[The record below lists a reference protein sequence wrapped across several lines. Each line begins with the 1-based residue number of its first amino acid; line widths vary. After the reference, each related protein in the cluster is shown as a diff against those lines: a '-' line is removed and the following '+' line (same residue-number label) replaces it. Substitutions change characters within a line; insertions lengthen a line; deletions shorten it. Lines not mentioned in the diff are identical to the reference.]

1 MRISYLTLIGND
13 DNIVLIEDGVLSM
26 GKRFLEYLCGVFVF
40 FILGFIILSGNN
52 KSVVSTSNI
61 NSVKS
66 LQAVHI
72 VNKYNSIKEEK
83 KNKEIPVY
91 TSFNE
96 AISVAS
102 ESPVAF
108 MGKLTAYGPDCPGCS
123 GNSACPPRQ
132 NFKNGNIYFQD
143 QDYGKVRVVAADR
156 SIPCGSI
163 VRISG
168 INIYGEPILAIV
180 MDRGGAVK
188 GNHLDLLFSS
198 QTNLEGFATS
208 NNIKFELI
216 RYGW

>member
-1 MRISYLTLIGND
+1 
-13 DNIVLIEDGVLSM
+13 M
-26 GKRFLEYLCGVFVF
+26 GCRFLRYFM
-40 FILGFIILSGNN
+40 FIIYIFLLGFVILSGNI
-52 KSVVSTSNI
+52 KKVITTSNI

-72 VNKYNSIKEEK
+72 VNKYNSIKEIEK
-83 KNKEIPVY
+83 KEEVPFF
-91 TSFNE
+91 TSFYD

-102 ESPVAF
+102 TRPVAF
-108 MGKLTAYGPDCPGCS
+108 NGKLTGYGPDCIGCT

-132 NFKNGNIYFQD
+132 NFKNGNIYFED

-168 INIYGEPILAIV
+168 INIYNEPILAIV
-180 MDRGGAVK
+180 MDRGGLVSD
-188 GNHLDLLFSS
+188 NHMDLLFSS
-198 QTNLEGFATS
+198 QTNLEGFTTS
-208 NNIKFELI
+208 NVKFELI

>member
-1 MRISYLTLIGND
+1 MGSRFVKYLGTVIL
-13 DNIVLIEDGVLSM
+13 
-26 GKRFLEYLCGVFVF
+26 VFVM
-40 FILGFIILSGNN
+40 GFIILSGNSLTVIN
-52 KSVVSTSNI
+52 TSNL

-72 VNKYNSIKEEK
+72 VNKYNSIKESLKE
-83 KNKEIPVY
+83 KEIVVFP
-91 TSFNE
+91 TFNE
-96 AISVAS
+96 AMQVAS
-102 ESPVAF
+102 TSPVAF

-132 NFKNGNIYFQD
+132 NFKNGNIYFED

-168 INIYGEPILAIV
+168 INIYSEPILAIV

-188 GNHLDLLFSS
+188 GNHMDLLFTRQS
-198 QTNLEGFATS
+198 NLEGFATS
-208 NNIKFELI
+208 SNIKFELI

>member
-1 MRISYLTLIGND
+1 M
-13 DNIVLIEDGVLSM
+13 
-26 GKRFLEYLCGVFVF
+26 
-40 FILGFIILSGNN
+40 
-52 KSVVSTSNI
+52 TSNI

-72 VNKYNSIKEEK
+72 VNKYNSIKEMEK
-83 KNKEIPVY
+83 AKEPVLY
-91 TSFNE
+91 DNFYD

-102 ESPVAF
+102 SSPVAF

-132 NFKNGNIYFQD
+132 NFKNGNIYFED
-143 QDYGKVRVVAADR
+143 QVYGTVRVVAADR

-168 INIYGEPILAIV
+168 INIYSEPVLAIV
-180 MDRGGAVK
+180 MDRGGSVT
-188 GNHLDLLFSS
+188 GNHMDLLFTS
-198 QTNLEGFATS
+198 QSNLEGFATS
-208 NNIKFELI
+208 NNIKFEII

>member
-1 MRISYLTLIGND
+1 MGSRFVKYLGTVIL
-13 DNIVLIEDGVLSM
+13 
-26 GKRFLEYLCGVFVF
+26 VFVM
-40 FILGFIILSGNN
+40 GFIILSGNSLTVIN
-52 KSVVSTSNI
+52 TSNL

-72 VNKYNSIKEEK
+72 VNKYNSIKESLKE
-83 KNKEIPVY
+83 KEIVVFP
-91 TSFNE
+91 TFNE
-96 AISVAS
+96 AMQVAS
-102 ESPVAF
+102 TSPVAF

-132 NFKNGNIYFQD
+132 NFKNGNIYFED

-168 INIYGEPILAIV
+168 INIYSEPILAIV

-188 GNHLDLLFSS
+188 GNHMDLLFTS
-198 QTNLEGFATS
+198 QSNLEGFATS
-208 NNIKFELI
+208 SNIKFELI